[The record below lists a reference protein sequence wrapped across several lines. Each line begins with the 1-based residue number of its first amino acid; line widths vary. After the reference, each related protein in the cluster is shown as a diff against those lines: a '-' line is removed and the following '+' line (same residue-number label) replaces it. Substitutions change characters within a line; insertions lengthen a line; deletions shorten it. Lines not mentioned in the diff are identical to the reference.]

1 MWKKRGSIRRR
12 RPGLDA
18 LEDRYLLSG
27 VDAPSSPPP
36 PAVHLL
42 RLVQAAPIGI
52 DAPTVSP
59 ARLPFQAL
67 TDHAAAIGPDAM
79 TGPVA
84 TPSPSPLAVTVH
96 ALASLS
102 DGIAGLPIPPALPA
116 WIGHARSS
124 GPDPAPVPIASPA
137 ALAAT
142 DHTLAGLL
150 DGITGGPTRT
160 AWATL
165 ADLTAAGN
173 PNPAEGPPSHRE
185 FLVQAERVLTS
196 GPDAVAGLPPRVVFL
211 DWAHHV
217 DLSRLGVVPPPPHP
231 ENGRTDPNEFLSA
244 SQLETTA
251 VHPWERHRPCRPSRA
266 AGGRALVRRTD
277 RPSRHR
283 PFDARRVP
291 ARGQI
296 HLRRTRGGGH
306 AVRQPA
312 GHRARVGSGA
322 LVPEEPPPGHPR
334 SRAPGHHRG
343 PGRDRDGERRRGPT
357 APGRRVD
364 RRRPPLRSGL
374 ARASHRALLRRIRRP
389 RLRAGRMAWPARADP
404 GAADAGGRD
413 DGGGGL
419 EALRRASDDAKAE
432 HERGPEEPMVLPAFP
447 ELPGSW
453 SMRA

>member
-251 VHPWERHRPCRPSRA
+251 VHP
-266 AGGRALVRRTD
+266 GNDIDLV
-277 RPSRHR
+277 
-283 PFDARRVP
+283 
-291 ARGQI
+291 
-296 HLRRTRGGGH
+296 
-306 AVRQPA
+306 
-312 GHRARVGSGA
+312 ARVGRQEGEHCYDELTAQAATGRLMRGA
-322 LVPEEPPPGHPR
+322 YLLAVRSTFDERGAGVTPFDNSPDIVPGSVREPSSPR
-334 SRAPGHHRG
+334 SLPRATRDPEPAGHHRG
-343 PGRDRDGERRRGPT
+343 PGRDRDGERRRGRT

-404 GAADAGGRD
+404 GAVDVGGRD

-432 HERGPEEPMVLPAFP
+432 HERGLEEPMVLPAFP